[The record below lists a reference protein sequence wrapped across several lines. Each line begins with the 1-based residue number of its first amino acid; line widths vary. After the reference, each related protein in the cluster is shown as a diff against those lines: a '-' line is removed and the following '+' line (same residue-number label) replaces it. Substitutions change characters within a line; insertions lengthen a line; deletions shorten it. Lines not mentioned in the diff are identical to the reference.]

1 MPIDDDDDDPYAAGR
16 DDGVD
21 PTPREASFGN
31 AGTVGMILF
40 LLALLILFLSG
51 LILYV
56 WIRLNGPKSPAAGS
70 IHLPGTL
77 WLSTALVIGVS
88 VALAVAGRQIRRGE
102 QRSYRNSLTAAL
114 ALAAGFLTVQAPA
127 MVTLLS
133 SHQSFRGSGMHLYGL
148 IFFLVLLHALHVVG
162 GMVSLVLVTLKAHRG
177 EYERA
182 AHDPIRH
189 TTMYWHFL
197 DGVWLVMFAVLYLMR

>member
-1 MPIDDDDDDPYAAGR
+1 MHTDPDDP
-16 DDGVD
+16 D
-21 PTPREASFGN
+21 PSPREASFAN
-31 AGTVGMILF
+31 TGTVGMLLF
-40 LLALLILFLSG
+40 LAALLILFVAG
-51 LILYV
+51 LFAYV
-56 WIRLNGPKSPAAGS
+56 WIRLSSPKSPAAGS
-70 IHLPGTL
+70 IHLPETL

-88 VALAVAGRQIRRGE
+88 IALSRATRQIRDGK

-127 MVTLLS
+127 MVSLLT
-133 SHQSFRGSGMHLYGL
+133 SHKSYRGSGMHLYGL

-162 GMVSLVLVTLKAHRG
+162 GMVSLVLVTVKAHQG
-177 EYERA
+177 QYERA

-197 DGVWLVMFAVLYLMR
+197 DGVWLVMFLVLYVMR